1 MSLLIISL
9 YHFLLIPCSFSWF
22 SNNAVAVY
30 SENFV
35 GMISPRLSFSRDLEE
50 NETNTNLIQEFS
62 CKLDHSPADSAF
74 DFAFNVDSNVVSHS
88 STDELFSNGKIL
100 PSSVK
105 KKEIKTCE
113 ILQQKTV
120 TLTFCLDLPP
130 TSETKKKSLRK
141 FLEDS
146 IDEEEPNNNFGT
158 AKSFWKFRRS
168 NSLNCDRNQRKE
180 FIGSWKH
187 EFEIPRSP
195 GDCSRLFSMNLN

>member
-1 MSLLIISL
+1 M
-9 YHFLLIPCSFSWF
+9 
-22 SNNAVAVY
+22 AVDVY

-88 STDELFSNGKIL
+88 SADELFSNGKIL

-105 KKEIKTCE
+105 KEEIKTCE

-130 TSETKKKSLRK
+130 TSETKKKSLRE

-146 IDEEEPNNNFGT
+146 IDEEEPKKLNRFGNLEEVIVWIVIEINE
-158 AKSFWKFRRS
+158 KDSLDLGKFI
-168 NSLNCDRNQRKE
+168 L
-180 FIGSWKH
+180 
-187 EFEIPRSP
+187 
-195 GDCSRLFSMNLN
+195 